1 MVKNMNIKDNIKKI
15 TKKIY
20 YRVRFI
26 IKSLFIKLDPRI
38 KFFIFI
44 TPNHNYLFR

>member
-1 MVKNMNIKDNIKKI
+1 MNIKDNIKKI

-26 IKSLFIKLDPRI
+26 IKSLFEISEFTAILFPV
-38 KFFIFI
+38 FIDCD
-44 TPNHNYLFR
+44 